1 MSVSLSVSAEPTGLC
16 FSGNIDSGPNVL
28 QVFLRGKK
36 QQITACSDITMS
48 YHMLLFL
55 IFPLGGKAPALEARG
70 DHYITTK

>member
-36 QQITACSDITMS
+36 QQITACMHSAKRT
-48 YHMLLFL
+48 LL
-55 IFPLGGKAPALEARG
+55 PCVG
-70 DHYITTK
+70 DK